1 MKLYNTLTRTVEEF
15 IPREEGKVKLYT
27 CGPTVYSYAHIGNI
41 RNYIG
46 HDILDKTLR
55 YLGYEVTRCMN
66 ITDVGHLTSD
76 SDSGEDKMLKAMRK
90 ENKTAL
96 EIADYYTEEFFKDF
110 KLVNNR
116 MPEIISKATDNIDEY
131 IKIITKLL
139 ENGYAYINENVYFDT
154 TKLSDYYVL
163 TNHKED
169 EMVVGV
175 REGVE
180 EDSKKKNQNDFVLWF
195 TSSKFENQELQ
206 WDSPWGRGYPGW
218 HIECTGISIKYL
230 GEYLDIHG
238 GGVDNIFPHHTN
250 EIAQSEG
257 YLGHPWCHYWF
268 HNEHLLD
275 ETGKMSK
282 SKGAILTVSKLKE
295 EGYDPLAFRFMC
307 LNSHYKK
314 QLVFSYEALK
324 QAEDTLNKL
333 RDRINNIIDDSNYNE
348 SDFNKYNDLFKE
360 ALSNDL
366 NTSNALTILYD
377 VLKSDISSGTKLKL
391 VESFD
396 KVLSLDLIKRIEVS
410 EEIKNKVNEL
420 LELRNKYKQD
430 KNYEQADAVRKE
442 IEDLG
447 ATIKDTREG
456 TIIIWN

>member
-1 MKLYNTLTRTVEEF
+1 MKLYNTLTREVEEF

-27 CGPTVYSYAHIGNI
+27 CGPTVYSYAHIGNMRTNI
-41 RNYIG
+41 NN
-46 HDILDKTLR
+46 DILEKSLK

-76 SDSGEDKMLKAMRK
+76 SDSGEDKMIKAMRR
-90 ENKTAL
+90 ENKSAMDIAKFYTDEFLKDMKLLNCDIPKILKPATG
-96 EIADYYTEEFFKDF
+96 EID
-110 KLVNNR
+110 
-116 MPEIISKATDNIDEY
+116 MY
-131 IKIITKLL
+131 IEIITKLL
-139 ENGYAYINENVYFDT
+139 EKDYAYINGNVYFDT

-180 EDSKKKNQNDFVLWF
+180 EDNKKKNQNDFVLWF

-230 GEYLDIHG
+230 GEYLDIHT

-257 YLGHPWCHYWF
+257 YLGHPWCHYWV
-268 HNEHLLD
+268 HTEHLMD

-282 SKGAILTVSKLKE
+282 SKGATLTVSSLKE
-295 EGYDPLAFRFMC
+295 KGYDPLAYRLMC

-314 QLVFSYEALK
+314 QLLFTEDILK
-324 QAEDTLNKL
+324 QNNDILIKL
-333 RDRINNIIDDSNYNE
+333 RDRIASIIDDNNYSE
-348 SDFNKYNDLFKE
+348 EDFNKYNDLFKE
-360 ALSNDL
+360 ELSDNL
-366 NTSNALTILYD
+366 NTANAITVLYD
-377 VLKSDISSGTKLKL
+377 VLKSDISSSTKLALIK
-391 VESFD
+391 SFD
-396 KVLSLDLIKRIEVS
+396 KVLSLDLIKEVEVS
-410 EEIKNKVNEL
+410 EELKNKVNEL

-430 KNYEQADAVRKE
+430 KDYEKADEVRKE
-442 IEDLG
+442 IESLG
-447 ATIKDTREG
+447 ASIKDTREG
-456 TIIIWN
+456 TIVIWN